1 MKDPFEF
8 RSVQRNAPPTTK
20 EKSAVQRAVTKL
32 LDVLAPERATMR
44 TERPPAAVEQYR
56 TPSGCVLQ
64 AATAA
69 VSVSWFPDAATDT
82 SLGELQ
88 IVLWRG
94 VVTRRGGAAVRGTP
108 TVIRELTL
116 RPVEQSLGQLAWR
129 DESGG
134 TVYDLEALADNC
146 RALLEKQVA
155 DGDPAG
161 AALPAAPRRRN

>member
-20 EKSAVQRAVTKL
+20 EKSAVQRAVTRL

-44 TERPPAAVEQYR
+44 TERAPAAVEQYR

-69 VSVSWFPDAATDT
+69 LSVSWFPDAATDT

-88 IVLWRG
+88 VVLWRG
-94 VVTRRGGAAVRGTP
+94 VVTRRGGAAVRATP

-134 TVYDLEALADNC
+134 TVYDLQALADNC
-146 RALLEKQVA
+146 LALLEKQVA
-155 DGDPAG
+155 DEDPTG
-161 AALPAAPRRRN
+161 SGPPAAPRRRN